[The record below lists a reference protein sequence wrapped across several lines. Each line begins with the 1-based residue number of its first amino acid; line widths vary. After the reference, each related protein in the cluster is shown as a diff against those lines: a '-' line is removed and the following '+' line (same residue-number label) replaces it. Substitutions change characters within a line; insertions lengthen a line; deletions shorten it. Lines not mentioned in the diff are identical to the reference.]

1 MMNPVRF
8 WLGCKGGSTGTL
20 AFPAFDFAGLLIMT
34 AVPKLFH
41 RTFFVHLLLQTTQNT
56 LDRLVFTAF
65 DL

>member
-8 WLGCKGGSTGTL
+8 WLGCKGRSTRTL
-20 AFPAFDFAGLLIMT
+20 ALPAFDFAGLLKMT
-34 AVPKLFH
+34 AVPQLFH
-41 RTFFVHLLLQTTQNT
+41 RAFFVHLLLQTTQNT